1 MYGLVFVCP
10 HVCVG
15 VCVYVFVCVRSF
27 ACFSGIVLPSA
38 KLLNARAPVFLDVHV
53 LLYGFDVFVVDD
65 GVAAAPVILWSR
77 WCVDVVGLF
86 VWIVCEFSIFAMV
99 SRIVDTV

>member
-1 MYGLVFVCP
+1 M
-10 HVCVG
+10 
-15 VCVYVFVCVRSF
+15 
-27 ACFSGIVLPSA
+27 PSA
-38 KLLNARAPVFLDVHV
+38 RHVTAHEPFVLDMHV

-65 GVAAAPVILWSR
+65 GVAAAPVILWSC

>member
-1 MYGLVFVCP
+1 MCSYFRLF
-10 HVCVG
+10 
-15 VCVYVFVCVRSF
+15 Y
-27 ACFSGIVLPSA
+27 GIVLPSA
-38 KLLNARAPVFLDVHV
+38 KLLNARAPVFLDMHV
-53 LLYGFDVFVVDD
+53 FLCGFDVFVVDD

-86 VWIVCEFSIFAMV
+86 VWIVCEFSICAMV